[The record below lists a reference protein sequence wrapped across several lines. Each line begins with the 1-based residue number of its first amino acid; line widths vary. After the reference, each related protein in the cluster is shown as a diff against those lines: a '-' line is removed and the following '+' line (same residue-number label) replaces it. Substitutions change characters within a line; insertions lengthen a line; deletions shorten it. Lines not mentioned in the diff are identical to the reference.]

1 MVSLSLYFKWDWAL
15 CILLLK
21 DPREKGHTERQGRNQ
36 TENSHRKSVKRFTV
50 LWLPAVCCPLWTCS
64 ADWREHMAIPVHPW
78 KAMQCSLNHL
88 PLQIKLSHQTLSWCG
103 WGVFTR
109 VIPQGVSGGAAIINP
124 GWEVWYGISSN
135 SFVKHKPKPS
145 FTSVLDAGCVP
156 TTYWLYRRVGQ
167 TVKQRQEKGG
177 CRPLPICLR
186 C

>member
-109 VIPQGVSGGAAIINP
+109 VIPQGVILGERCDTALALTHLLNINL
-124 GWEVWYGISSN
+124 N
-135 SFVKHKPKPS
+135 
-145 FTSVLDAGCVP
+145 LALLL
-156 TTYWLYRRVGQ
+156 YWTRGVSPPHIGYIGEWDRR
-167 TVKQRQEKGG
+167 
-177 CRPLPICLR
+177 
-186 C
+186 